1 MYNTECKT
9 GFIGIV
15 WCMRSFSRM
24 HAQLVIPEDG
34 PLKYLLG
41 YKFSQDHLELFFSAI
56 RARGGFNDNPTALQF
71 KAAYKRL
78 LLRADI
84 KMDSGN
90 TIPLDDTFVLSVG
103 DEGISAA
110 NTMRKY
116 DLLVRDP
123 AQGGRNTSYI

>member
-1 MYNTECKT
+1 MYNTERKT

-56 RARGGFNDNPTALQF
+56 RARGAKQGVTSRTRLFLRLDASSLQ
-71 KAAYKRL
+71 
-78 LLRADI
+78 
-84 KMDSGN
+84 
-90 TIPLDDTFVLSVG
+90 
-103 DEGISAA
+103 GIFFILFCP
-110 NTMRKY
+110 KH
-116 DLLVRDP
+116 
-123 AQGGRNTSYI
+123 